1 MCQDHVLEQVT
12 AWVSWLS
19 IEMHMK
25 GHQTL
30 VHSGTW
36 GYNLVQAKDLTAER
50 WDAGVQ
56 FLLVLCQIVIA
67 LVPRS

>member
-1 MCQDHVLEQVT
+1 
-12 AWVSWLS
+12 
-19 IEMHMK
+19 MHMK

-36 GYNLVQAKDLTAER
+36 GYNLVQEKDLTVGR